1 MLKSSSGKVVKIKER
16 VCAHWDD
23 VATQL
28 SFSPGLIDAIRRGND
43 GPQKAFDDM
52 MTQWLNGMEGNCQPI
67 TWRTLLTAFQYANH
81 SVLADDIKNV
91 LLQI

>member
-16 VCAHWDD
+16 VCAYWDD

-43 GPQKAFDDM
+43 GPEKAFDDM
-52 MTQWLNGMEGNCQPI
+52 IKRWLNGTEGTRKPI
-67 TWRTLLTAFQYANH
+67 TWRTLLTVFQDANH